1 MTTSENFNG
10 TQTGGLGQGSP
21 EEALRKVKDL
31 EKKVTKLRNDNQT
44 LSSSLDKAT
53 RLLERE
59 LGEIVDIEALSR
71 EDSKW
76 KGRAQKI
83 EIYKTQLKKYKM
95 QSTSTSQ
102 FGDDLSVISE
112 TPSVFPGRVTH
123 AERNLNRLGADRQKD
138 FEQMKQQLADKQ
150 AELQKVKDKLT
161 GVNARNK
168 ILESQVKDVRSQFSG
183 KMQILIEK
191 TENDDKLI
199 NMLKQELQRLEQ
211 VKNVKSTLHSG
222 MRLKPLNET
231 DELTRL
237 RGENGRLKNQVKC
250 LQIDVEQRQDKIN
263 HLVNNVVGAPD
274 EKIEEAEAQNAEL
287 EQMVNQLQE
296 DLFRAREEIA
306 GLMASGAAASGQAT
320 QVKKH
325 DESDKLI
332 KDITKQNALLR
343 RKLDDAQQK
352 IQILEGSPGKKK

>member
-1 MTTSENFNG
+1 M
-10 TQTGGLGQGSP
+10 
-21 EEALRKVKDL
+21 
-31 EKKVTKLRNDNQT
+31 
-44 LSSSLDKAT
+44 
-53 RLLERE
+53 
-59 LGEIVDIEALSR
+59 
-71 EDSKW
+71 
-76 KGRAQKI
+76 
-83 EIYKTQLKKYKM
+83 
-95 QSTSTSQ
+95 
-102 FGDDLSVISE
+102 
-112 TPSVFPGRVTH
+112 
-123 AERNLNRLGADRQKD
+123 
-138 FEQMKQQLADKQ
+138 
-150 AELQKVKDKLT
+150 T

-263 HLVNNVVGAPD
+263 HLTNNVIGTPD

-287 EQMVNQLQE
+287 EQMVNQL
-296 DLFRAREEIA
+296 
-306 GLMASGAAASGQAT
+306 
-320 QVKKH
+320 
-325 DESDKLI
+325 
-332 KDITKQNALLR
+332 
-343 RKLDDAQQK
+343 
-352 IQILEGSPGKKK
+352 